1 MRKSSLPIKPGFR
14 TAAEAALVELR
25 EHVRLGALVEHE
37 AQIAGSALRLRQSRE
52 QSRIEF
58 RGKTVQAV
66 GDRAEA
72 EPLQVVD
79 LLRNGTHSLPIR
91 AVEEDEQILR
101 LHVDEPSGMRCEEPP
116 GAEIEQRDMAG
127 LAGEGAGGVR
137 ADEVA
142 VAFRGRGR
150 RRIAAALLDGKLHER
165 IESGER
171 LVVGDML
178 LRLRRGDERQSEMGC
193 R

>member
-1 MRKSSLPIKPGFR
+1 MRR
-14 TAAEAALVELR
+14 
-25 EHVRLGALVEHE
+25 
-37 AQIAGSALRLRQSRE
+37 
-52 QSRIEF
+52 
-58 RGKTVQAV
+58 
-66 GDRAEA
+66 
-72 EPLQVVD
+72 
-79 LLRNGTHSLPIR
+79 
-91 AVEEDEQILR
+91 
-101 LHVDEPSGMRCEEPP
+101 EEPP
-116 GAEIEQRDMAG
+116 GAEIEQRDLAR

-150 RRIAAALLDGKLHER
+150 RRIAAALLDGELHER

-178 LRLRRGDERQSEMGC
+178 LRLRRGEQRQGEMGC